1 MIYFINNFKLK
12 DKKESET
19 KFPCMT
25 VRLSLKIVDSKNG
38 SIWYRHVLK
47 HRILIGSIMN
57 NIYIRLRQ

>member
-19 KFPCMT
+19 KFPCMM

-47 HRILIGSIMN
+47 QSNTHW
-57 NIYIRLRQ
+57 IYNE